1 MTTKILHTPK
11 IPKLRFPGFVW
22 EREERG
28 LGEICSEISYGLT
41 VRPEFVEKWIPLIS
55 AREIRTWSIDFSKC
69 PMISHLSFSNLSKK
83 AIGSKWDI
91 LLSKTWSIG
100 FVAYVETDIVFAI
113 TQNIA
118 FLRIESKEY
127 SPIYITHY
135 FRTSDFYKTAISKV
149 NKSTIMDL
157 QLQDIKKIKI
167 FLPQLPEQQKI
178 ADFLSVVDEKIVSL
192 EEKKKSLEEYKKWMM
207 QKIFSQEVR
216 FTGENGENFGE
227 WEEKRIGDCCE
238 KPKYGTSK
246 KSLLEG
252 KVPVLRMG
260 NLQNGRID
268 WGKLKFTSDLI
279 EIEKYALQEGDIL
292 FNRTN
297 SPELVGKTSIYSGE
311 RQAIYAG
318 YLIRVRCD
326 KTVLL
331 PTYLNFILNS
341 PLGRRWAWTVKS
353 DGVSQSNINSKK
365 LSGFRFNLPP
375 LPEQKE
381 IVRRVESLF
390 AMADRIEQQYAELE
404 QRVEVLPQAILAEA
418 FRGELVWGVNQ
429 NKIW

>member
-1 MTTKILHTPK
+1 MKEKKLPEGWEESTVKDSMNNYDRGRKPISTKERNARKGHYPYYGATGIIDAIDGFTHEGDFVLVGEDGANLLSRARPLSFLASGKIWVNNHAHVLQASTKIINEFFNYYFQSLD
-11 IPKLRFPGFVW
+11 ISEFVSGSAQPKLNQRNLNRIP
-22 EREERG
+22 
-28 LGEICSEISYGLT
+28 
-41 VRPEFVEKWIPLIS
+41 IPL
-55 AREIRTWSIDFSKC
+55 
-69 PMISHLSFSNLSKK
+69 P
-83 AIGSKWDI
+83 
-91 LLSKTWSIG
+91 
-100 FVAYVETDIVFAI
+100 
-113 TQNIA
+113 
-118 FLRIESKEY
+118 
-127 SPIYITHY
+127 P
-135 FRTSDFYKTAISKV
+135 
-149 NKSTIMDL
+149 
-157 QLQDIKKIKI
+157 
-167 FLPQLPEQQKI
+167 
-178 ADFLSVVDEKIVSL
+178 L
-192 EEKKKSLEEYKKWMM
+192 EE
-207 QKIFSQEVR
+207 QKRIVAKLDQLMGHVDKVKEQMARVPELLKQFRQSVLTQAV
-216 FTGENGENFGE
+216 TGQLTKEWRVGKELGE

-418 FRGELVWGVNQ
+418 FRGELV
-429 NKIW
+429 